1 MKKSKILHLI
11 THLGVGGAL
20 DNTLLTIEGLP
31 RDSYEVHLAAGELVA
46 RDGYSDWQERGSS
59 AADSFI
65 RIPDLI
71 RPVRPW
77 RDARA
82 VKQLTALMKQQQ
94 YQIVHTHCSKAG
106 VLGRIAARRAGVP
119 IVVHTYHAFGWQV
132 LRNGKCESW
141 LRRPLSA
148 LKKRFYVSLER
159 YAASLSDSLV
169 TVAEINKQ
177 QALEQRLAPAEKFRT
192 IYSGIDL
199 DKFLLPISR
208 EQTIARLGLDA
219 EKPIVGMIGRLTI
232 QKAPLDF
239 VAAAKLVLR
248 KHPDTQFIIC
258 GEGPLRTEVE
268 QAIGDEA
275 RIKILG
281 FRNDVPDILAALD
294 LLVVSSLWEGLG
306 RSLTEAV
313 IVGVPVVATAVDGI
327 PELVTHGETG
337 LLSAPADPRQLANN
351 IDWVLSNRAEAK
363 AMAVRAQAQVQRDF
377 CASRMVSKIDEL
389 YRELLRR
396 HAPSGYS
403 FDDAP
408 TDSIVSCSDA
418 DLIHT
423 P

>member
-1 MKKSKILHLI
+1 MKSTKVLHLI

-31 RDSYEVHLAAGELVA
+31 RDSYEVHLAAGELLA
-46 RDGYSDWQERGSS
+46 RDGYSDWQERSS
-59 AADSFI
+59 RAADSFI

-82 VKQLTALMKQQQ
+82 LKQLTALMKQHQ

-106 VLGRIAARRAGVP
+106 VLGRMAARKAGVP
-119 IVVHTYHAFGWQV
+119 VVVHTYHAFGWQV
-132 LRNGKCESW
+132 LRNGKRDSW
-141 LRRPLSA
+141 IQRPLSA

-177 QALEQRLAPAEKFRT
+177 QALDHRLAPAEKFTT
-192 IYSGIDL
+192 IYSGIAI
-199 DKFLLPISR
+199 DKFLLPSTR
-208 EQTIARLGLDA
+208 EKTIASLGLDA
-219 EKPIVGMIGRLTI
+219 KKPIVGMIGRLTL

-239 VAAAKLVLR
+239 VTAAKLVLR

-258 GEGPLRTEVE
+258 GEGPLRAEVE
-268 QAIGDEA
+268 QSIGNES

-281 FRNDVPDILAALD
+281 FRNDVPDILAALE

-306 RSLTEAV
+306 RSLTEAM
-313 IVGVPVVATAVDGI
+313 IMGVPVAATAVDGI

-337 LLSAPADPRQLANN
+337 LLSAPANPGQLAKN
-351 IDWVLSNRAEAK
+351 IDWSLSNRADAK
-363 AMAVRAQAQVQRDF
+363 AMAVRAQAQVRHDF
-377 CASRMVSKIDEL
+377 CASRMVGKIDEL
-389 YRELLRR
+389 YRELLRLHR
-396 HAPSGYS
+396 QSTCRLTEMP
-403 FDDAP
+403 P
-408 TDSIVSCSDA
+408 DSIAS
-418 DLIHT
+418 
-423 P
+423 